1 MCISYA
7 ISGSCYLLNGEG
19 SYLVE
24 VYTTRIFDFLAGW
37 VWGGETECVEVGG
50 IVDSQIQEF
59 LSGHRQS

>member
-37 VWGGETECVEVGG
+37 VWGER
-50 IVDSQIQEF
+50 
-59 LSGHRQS
+59 LSVLRWEES